1 MSPSSPD
8 AMTPSTSSRP
18 WWQVWLGPWRAPAP
32 WLALLL
38 LAVAATSTTPR
49 LWFWL
54 ALLLIVLLAG
64 WLQALR
70 PQRR

>member
-1 MSPSSPD
+1 MSVPRRGL
-8 AMTPSTSSRP
+8 A
-18 WWQVWLGPWRAPAP
+18 LLLAPWRQPAP

-38 LAVAATSTTPR
+38 LAIAAVSSPPR

-54 ALLLIVLLAG
+54 ALLLLVG

-70 PQRR
+70 PPGD

>member
-1 MSPSSPD
+1 MSVQRRGL
-8 AMTPSTSSRP
+8 A
-18 WWQVWLGPWRAPAP
+18 LLLAPWRQPAP

-38 LAVAATSTTPR
+38 LAIAAVSSPPR

-54 ALLLIVLLAG
+54 ALLLLVLLVG

-70 PQRR
+70 PPGD